1 MKKLL
6 FAAIVLS
13 GAAFNANAQAVASA
27 TATATIVTPI
37 SISKTTDL
45 NFGNLSVSASAGGVV
60 TLEPSAAATRT
71 ASGGGGVSLPAVTGP
86 VAAALFEVTGQ
97 ASFTYDITLPLS
109 ATVVN
114 GANSMTVDNFTS
126 SLGTTGTLDGAGTQS
141 FYVGADITVAA
152 GQAPGTYTTGTPFL
166 VAVNYN

>member
-1 MKKLL
+1 MKKIL

-27 TATATIVTPI
+27 SATATIVSPI

-45 NFGNLSVSASAGGVV
+45 NFGNIAVSTLAGGTV
-60 TLEPSAAATRT
+60 TLDPSAAATRT
-71 ASGGGGVSLPAVTGP
+71 ASGGGGVTLPAVTGP
-86 VAAALFEVTGQ
+86 IAAALFAVTGQ
-97 ASFTYDITLPLS
+97 ASFTYNITLPLS

-126 SLGTTGTLDGAGTQS
+126 SIATGALDGAGTQS
-141 FYVGADITVAA
+141 FYVGADLTVAA
-152 GQAPGTYTTGTPFL
+152 AQAPGIYTTGTPFL

>member
-126 SLGTTGTLDGAGTQS
+126 SLGATGTLDGAGTQS

>member
-1 MKKLL
+1 MKKIL

-13 GAAFNANAQAVASA
+13 GAAFNANAQAVATAS
-27 TATATIVTPI
+27 ATATIVSPI

-45 NFGNLSVSASAGGVV
+45 NFGNVAVSTAAGGIV
-60 TLEPSAAATRT
+60 TLDPSAAATRT

-86 VAAALFEVTGQ
+86 VAAALFAVTGQ
-97 ASFTYDITLPLS
+97 ASFTYDITLPVS

-126 SLGTTGTLDGAGTQS
+126 SLGATGALDGAGTQS
-141 FYVGADITVAA
+141 FYVGADLTVAA
-152 GQAPGTYTTGTPFL
+152 AQAPGIYTTGTSFI
-166 VAVNYN
+166 VGVNYN